1 MKKCN
6 GIENSLIKEVIRI
19 RRYLHQ
25 YPEISEKE
33 YNTCKFISEYL
44 DDIGIGNKIVGN
56 TGVVG
61 TLINDLNY
69 ETIALRAEIDALPID
84 EKNLFEYKSKNIGVM
99 HACGH
104 DGIVATVL
112 GLACLLKENKDKLK
126 CNIKFILNQLKK
138 LVKELKN

>member
-6 GIENSLIKEVIRI
+6 GIENSLIKEVIKI

-44 DDIGIGNKIVGN
+44 DDIGIDNKIVGN

-69 ETIALRAEIDALPID
+69 ETVALRAEMDALTID
-84 EKNLFEYKSKNIGVM
+84 EKNLF
-99 HACGH
+99 
-104 DGIVATVL
+104 
-112 GLACLLKENKDKLK
+112 
-126 CNIKFILNQLKK
+126 
-138 LVKELKN
+138 